1 MIQNPKARRLLAAV
15 RGRTVAIMGGSFNP
29 AHEGHLDIAL
39 LALQKLRADEVWW
52 MVSPQNPLKTADGMA
67 PFEARKDSAE
77 RMARGHPRIRVTDI
91 EVLLGT
97 RFTADTLGTLIA
109 GAPFTR
115 FIWVMGADNLVG
127 FHRWAQWQ
135 QIFNSVVI
143 AVFDR
148 PTYSLRALSGPA
160 ARRFAKARHR
170 QRSGWRLG
178 RRRAPAWVFFH
189 TPLNALSAT
198 SIRYGSDR
206 PDGKCRT
213 RQKQ

>member
-1 MIQNPKARRLLAAV
+1 MIENPEARRLLASV

-52 MVSPQNPLKTADGMA
+52 MVSPQNPLKTADDMA
-67 PFEARKDSAE
+67 PFEERKASAE
-77 RMARGHPRIRVTDI
+77 RLARTHRRIRVTDI
-91 EVLLGT
+91 ELLLG
-97 RFTADTLGTLIA
+97 
-109 GAPFTR
+109 TR
-115 FIWVMGADNLVG
+115 FIWVMGADNLIG
-127 FHRWAQWQ
+127 FHRWAEWQ

-160 ARRFAKARHR
+160 ARRFAKARIR
-170 QRSGWRLG
+170 QRSGRRLG

-206 PDGKCRT
+206 PDGKGRT